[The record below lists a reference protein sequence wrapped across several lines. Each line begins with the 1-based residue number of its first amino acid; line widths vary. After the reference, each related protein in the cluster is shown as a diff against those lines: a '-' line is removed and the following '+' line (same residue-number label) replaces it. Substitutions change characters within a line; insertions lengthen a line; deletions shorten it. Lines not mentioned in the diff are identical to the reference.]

1 MKNCSIS
8 TSWSEKAG
16 ISLFTIQYKNEYFTG
31 TATCCEED
39 KEFKSEI
46 FGEALADNRATRKY
60 FAFIR
65 DNEIIPQLKA
75 LNQLYYSMKHSS
87 QFNPKSY
94 EAKMLFRQIKQR
106 EEDLKIIKF
115 LIQDLRDQETMLK
128 RSLERTKEH
137 RKKKEP
143 VQ

>member
-1 MKNCSIS
+1 MKNCIS
-8 TSWSEKAG
+8 TSWSKETG
-16 ISLFTIQYKNEYFTG
+16 IALFTIQYKNENFTG

-39 KEFKSEI
+39 KEFKSEM
-46 FGEALADNRATRKY
+46 FGEALAENRAIRKQ

-65 DNEIIPQLKA
+65 DNETIPELKA

-115 LIQDLRDQETMLK
+115 LIQDLRDQEAMLK

-143 VQ
+143 V

>member
-1 MKNCSIS
+1 MKNCIS
-8 TSWSEKAG
+8 TSWDEKSGVA
-16 ISLFTIQYKNEYFTG
+16 LFTIQYKNECFTG

-46 FGEALADNRATRKY
+46 FGEALAEIRATRKY

-65 DNEIIPQLKA
+65 DNEKIPELKA

-115 LIQDLRDQETMLK
+115 LIQDLRDQEAMLK

-143 VQ
+143 V

>member
-1 MKNCSIS
+1 MKNCIS
-8 TSWSEKAG
+8 TSWDEESGVA
-16 ISLFTIQYKNEYFTG
+16 LFTIQYKNECFTG

-46 FGEALADNRATRKY
+46 FGEALAEIRATRKY

-65 DNEIIPQLKA
+65 DNEKIPELKA

-94 EAKMLFRQIKQR
+94 EAKMLFRQIKQH

>member
-1 MKNCSIS
+1 MKNCVS
-8 TSWSEKAG
+8 TSWDEESGVA
-16 ISLFTIQYKNEYFTG
+16 LFTIQYKNKYFTG

-46 FGEALADNRATRKY
+46 FGEALAEIRATRKY

-65 DNEIIPQLKA
+65 DNEKIPELKA

-128 RSLERTKEH
+128 KSLERTKEH

-143 VQ
+143 V

>member
-1 MKNCSIS
+1 MKNCVS
-8 TSWSEKAG
+8 TSWDEESGVA
-16 ISLFTIQYKNEYFTG
+16 LFTIQYKNECFTG

-39 KEFKSEI
+39 KEFKSEM
-46 FGEALADNRATRKY
+46 FGEALAENRAIRKQ

-65 DNEIIPQLKA
+65 DNETIPELKA

-94 EAKMLFRQIKQR
+94 EAKMLFQQIKQR

-115 LIQDLRDQETMLK
+115 LIQDLRDQEMMLK
-128 RSLERTKEH
+128 RSLERTKEY

-143 VQ
+143 V

>member
-1 MKNCSIS
+1 MKNCIS

-16 ISLFTIQYKNEYFTG
+16 VALFTIQYKNKYFTG
-31 TATCCEED
+31 MASCCEED

-46 FGEALADNRATRKY
+46 FGEALAENRATRKY

-65 DNEIIPQLKA
+65 DNEIIPELKA

-106 EEDLKIIKF
+106 EEDLKILKF
-115 LIQDLRDQETMLK
+115 SIQDLRNQEMMLK
-128 RSLERTKEH
+128 RSLERTKEY
-137 RKKKEP
+137 RNKKEP

>member
-1 MKNCSIS
+1 MKNCVS
-8 TSWSEKAG
+8 TSWDEESGVA
-16 ISLFTIQYKNEYFTG
+16 LFTIQYKNECFTG

-39 KEFKSEI
+39 KEFKSEM
-46 FGEALADNRATRKY
+46 FGEALAENRATRKY

-115 LIQDLRDQETMLK
+115 LIQDLRDQEAMLK

-143 VQ
+143 V

>member
-1 MKNCSIS
+1 MKNCVS
-8 TSWSEKAG
+8 TSWDEESGVA
-16 ISLFTIQYKNEYFTG
+16 LFTIQYKNEYFTG

-46 FGEALADNRATRKY
+46 FGEALAEIRATRKY

-65 DNEIIPQLKA
+65 DNEKIPELKA

-128 RSLERTKEH
+128 KSLERTKEH

-143 VQ
+143 V